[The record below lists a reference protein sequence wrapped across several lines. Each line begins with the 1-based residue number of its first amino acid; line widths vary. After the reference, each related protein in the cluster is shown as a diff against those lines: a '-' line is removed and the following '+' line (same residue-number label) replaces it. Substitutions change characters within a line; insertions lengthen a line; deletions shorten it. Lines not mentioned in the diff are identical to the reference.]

1 MKNLFVD
8 LDGTLARH
16 PDGTPFEVICQP
28 GYATKLPQNGN
39 MVSALRMI
47 NESITTHNETCDE
60 SERVEIYILATV
72 LDHPTAIQDKET
84 WLSIYCE
91 FIDEEHQLFVPY
103 GFKKAEFVKELFGD
117 LTQHDFL
124 LDDYYEDLAAWAECG
139 GHPIALFNGI
149 DAKSVNYM
157 TDYTC
162 SWLNP
167 MQIERDILNIVI
179 DSAADRLSDAVKA
192 LIRQNYGDQDPDEK
206 KLTLCQESACTGH
219 GSEVYE
225 RGYADG
231 YKGALTD
238 FVTQLGF
245 TEPV

>member
-8 LDGTLARH
+8 LDGTLARY

-28 GYATKLPQNGN
+28 GYVTKLPQNGN

-47 NESITTHNETCDE
+47 NESINAHNQTCDE

-72 LDHPTAIQDKET
+72 LDLPTAIQDKKT

-103 GFKKAEFVKELFGD
+103 GFKKSEFVKELFGD

-124 LDDYYEDLAAWAECG
+124 LDDYYEELFAWAECG
-139 GHPIALFNGI
+139 GHSIALFNGI
-149 DAKSVNYM
+149 DGKSVSYM

-162 SWLNP
+162 SWINP

-179 DSAADRLSDAVKA
+179 DSAADRLSDAVKT
-192 LIRQNYGDQDPDEK
+192 LIKQNCGDLNTDEEPI
-206 KLTLCQESACTGH
+206 TYYQESDCIDHDNRAYKC
-219 GSEVYE
+219 
-225 RGYADG
+225 GYADG

-238 FVTQLGF
+238 FVIQLGF